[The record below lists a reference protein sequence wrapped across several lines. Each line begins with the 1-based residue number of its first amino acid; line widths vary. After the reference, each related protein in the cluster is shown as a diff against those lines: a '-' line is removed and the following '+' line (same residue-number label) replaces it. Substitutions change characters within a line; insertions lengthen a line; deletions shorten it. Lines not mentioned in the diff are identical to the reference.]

1 MKENGVHWLVFPSQ
15 MDALKGLIMKKI
27 LFLLYILLLGTTVVR
42 AQRVSRDFRNVTMPT
57 ALQQLGG
64 MTHRY
69 TINFIYNDLEDFHVT
84 ASIRGE
90 TIPEAIRHLIGF
102 YPISMTMVGDSIIN
116 VECSQKTVLRYK
128 GRVVDDKGEPAE
140 YANVVLL
147 SPADSSFLAGGVS
160 NESGY
165 FVIPC
170 NARRVI
176 AKVTYVGYKSK
187 LWTAA
192 SPDLGTIRLQ
202 ADRYTLKGV
211 TVKTQRPQYRAAKG
225 GMTIDVEHSVLSKMG
240 TAVDVLGQLPRVTA
254 SGSDIK
260 VFAKGTPLIYI
271 NNKKVTDNRELT
283 ELKSENIKNVDVITA
298 PGSQYDATVKS
309 VIRIRTRK
317 PAGEGWSVRN
327 DANAKYNTMW
337 AGYDQATIKY
347 RIKGLEL
354 SNTSFLYSQVFKENI
369 DAGYTLMPKDNIINI
384 DQHFNDAFR
393 QNVLSQTFRLSYDF
407 NANNSIGGSYSFY
420 KTLSNNMDANS
431 NQTVTRNS
439 AYEGSILQSQRQ
451 HRDVGPRNEANLY
464 YTGKLG
470 NWSIDFN
477 ASYLHM
483 KYMLS
488 QQSTENSTELGNRD
502 VASNGGQRSDLWAG
516 KLVVTYPVGKGTLS
530 FGSEYTHTKSVGFY
544 VNNENYVPASSTK
557 LCEANIAGF
566 ADFSLPF
573 GHYELNAGL
582 RYEHVTTDYYSFGK
596 REQEPSRRYG
606 NIFPNLSLSWDK
618 NLWSWQLSYTM
629 KTSRP
634 GYNNLRNFMQ
644 YDSRYLYEGGNPY
657 LRPEYTHNVELS
669 FEHKWLSASVDY
681 DYVHKPMLH
690 TFGLYDNQE
699 IAYFSVHNM
708 GHYQMLSAAV
718 TASPTFS
725 WYQPSWAIDYSQL
738 FFREPTSLC
747 SRHPSFTFEL
757 RNSLVFPH
765 GWMAGIDFYGYTD
778 SYKPMRRTAG
788 LVTVDARL
796 RKSFFQDRL
805 VFLLQASDL
814 TKSNR
819 ERWTYYGTD
828 VISRKD
834 ANNFTRNISLTV
846 TYNFNATRSRY
857 KGTGAGNEE
866 KKRL

>member
-1 MKENGVHWLVFPSQ
+1 
-15 MDALKGLIMKKI
+15 MKKT
-27 LFLLYILLLGTTVVR
+27 LLLLYIVLPCTIVSP
-42 AQRVSRDFRNVTMPT
+42 AQRVSRDFRNVTMPA

-69 TINFIYNDLEDFHVT
+69 TINFIYNDLEDFRVT
-84 ASIRGE
+84 AAVKGA
-90 TIPEAIRHLIGF
+90 TIPEAIRQLIGF
-102 YPISMTMVGDSIIN
+102 NPITMTMVGDSIIN
-116 VECSQKTVLRYK
+116 VECSQKTTLRYK
-128 GRVVDDKGEPAE
+128 GRIVDEKGEAAE
-140 YANVVLL
+140 YANIVLL
-147 SPADSSFLAGGVS
+147 SPADSSFIADGVS

-176 AKVTYVGYKSK
+176 ARVSYVGYKTQQ
-187 LWTAA
+187 WTAV

-202 ADRYTLKGV
+202 ADRFTLHGV

-240 TAVDVLGQLPRVTA
+240 TAIDVLGQLPRVTA
-254 SGSDIK
+254 TGSDIK
-260 VFAKGTPLIYI
+260 VFAKGAPVIYI
-271 NNKKVTDNRELT
+271 NNKKVTDNRELM
-283 ELKSENIKNVDVITA
+283 ELKSEDIKNVDVITA
-298 PGSQYDATVKS
+298 PGSQYDATVES

-317 PAGEGWSVRN
+317 PTGEGWSVRN
-327 DANAKYNTMW
+327 DANIANNTMW
-337 AGYDQATIKY
+337 SGYDNATVKY
-347 RIKGLEL
+347 RTKGLEL
-354 SNTSFLYSQVFKENI
+354 SNTTAVYSATGKE
-369 DAGYTLMPKDNIINI
+369 DDDVSYTLRPKGNTLNIGQ
-384 DQHFNDAFR
+384 DFNYASR
-393 QNVLSQTFRLSYDF
+393 QNILSQTFRLSYDF
-407 NANNSIGGSYSFY
+407 NADNSIGGSYWFY
-420 KTLSNNMDANS
+420 KTLSSNMDANS
-431 NQTVTRNS
+431 IQNVTRNGV
-439 AYEGSILQSQRQ
+439 YEGSILQSQRQ

-488 QQSTENSTELGNRD
+488 QQSAEASTELGDRD

-516 KLVVTYPVGKGTLS
+516 KLVVTHPVGKGTLS

-544 VNNENYVPASSTK
+544 VNSENYVPASSTK
-557 LCEANIAGF
+557 LYEANIAGF
-566 ADFSLPF
+566 ADFSLPL
-573 GHYELNAGL
+573 GHYELDAGL

-606 NIFPNLSLSWDK
+606 NLFPNLSLSWNKD
-618 NLWSWQLSYTM
+618 LWSWQLSYTM

-669 FEHKWLSASVDY
+669 AVHKWLSASVDY

-699 IAYFSVHNM
+699 IAYFSVRNM
-708 GHYQMLSAAV
+708 GHYQMLSASV

-725 WYQPSWAIDYSQL
+725 WYHPSWEIDYSQL

-747 SRHPSFTFEL
+747 SRHPSFTFVL

-765 GWMAGIDFYGYTD
+765 GWMASLDLYGYTD
-778 SYKPMRRTAG
+778 SYEPMRQSAG
-788 LVTVDARL
+788 FVTVYARL
-796 RKSFFQDRL
+796 RKSFFKNRL

-834 ANNFTRNISLTV
+834 ANNFTRSISLTV